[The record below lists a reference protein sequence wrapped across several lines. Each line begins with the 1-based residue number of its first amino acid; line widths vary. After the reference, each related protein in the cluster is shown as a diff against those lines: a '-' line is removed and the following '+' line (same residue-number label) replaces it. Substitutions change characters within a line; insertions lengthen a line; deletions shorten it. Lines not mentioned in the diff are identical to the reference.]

1 VDIIKG
7 EAVMNEKSKIRF
19 NPVTREFEIEGS
31 EGFVKEYFSIIQ
43 SMISESGRKISAV
56 KKIAALPGSLKR
68 VTNTETILNLIKGNK
83 VGISVTE
90 LKSKTG
96 LEDKQIWAVVYKAE
110 RQNKVKKA
118 KRGVYVGV

>member
-1 VDIIKG
+1 
-7 EAVMNEKSKIRF
+7 
-19 NPVTREFEIEGS
+19 
-31 EGFVKEYFSIIQ
+31 
-43 SMISESGRKISAV
+43 MISESGRKISAV